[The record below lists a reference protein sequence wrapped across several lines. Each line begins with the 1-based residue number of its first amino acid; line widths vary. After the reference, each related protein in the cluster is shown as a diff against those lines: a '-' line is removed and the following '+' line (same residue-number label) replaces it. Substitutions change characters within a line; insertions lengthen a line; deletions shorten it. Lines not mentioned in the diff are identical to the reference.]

1 MEIKSKIDILK
12 DLKCGDEL
20 SQGYDIN
27 YFVSNL
33 PKIISKI
40 RKQYGITIY
49 GKREIIFDK
58 TEYVYR
64 LGDDSKDKVVALL
77 SNSSLNSVHYD
88 ILEDLISTYKKYVYA
103 KYSNPYDCKN
113 LLQFIK
119 RLEKKGLKFKRE
131 WKESEKANIKYRVV
145 SLEKNINNMI
155 LIKELLASLNKKLS
169 NKKQNYKNKLS
180 A

>member
-49 GKREIIFDK
+49 GKREIIFYK

-64 LGDDSKDKVVALL
+64 LGDDSKDRVVALL
-77 SNSSLNSVHYD
+77 SNSSLNSVHYN
-88 ILEDLISTYKKYVYA
+88 ILYDLIHSYKKHIYA
-103 KYSNPYDCKN
+103 EYSNPYDCKN
-113 LLQFIK
+113 ILQFIK
-119 RLEKKGLKFKRE
+119 RLEKKGLKFKRD
-131 WKESEKANIKYRVV
+131 WKKSDTTNIKYRVV
-145 SLEKNINNMI
+145 SLVKNINNMV
-155 LIKELLASLNKKLS
+155 LIKELLDSLNKKIS
-169 NKKQNYKNKLS
+169 NKKQNYKDKLS